1 MGILHSVARV
11 DCLSAAAM
19 RRLEEWSPI
28 RLYGGGQNPAYRP
41 SGIFLYFSVSFYCIA
56 TMHLHRATI
65 MVCCLWREQLKGKA
79 YVAH

>member
-28 RLYGGGQNPAYRP
+28 RFWAVDRTRLTDPLALF
-41 SGIFLYFSVSFYCIA
+41 SGFLFVLMVLRQCIYIAQQLWSVACG
-56 TMHLHRATI
+56 
-65 MVCCLWREQLKGKA
+65 ENN
-79 YVAH
+79 